1 MAMFREV
8 LEFDPDDL
16 VALFGLG
23 KALVEEGQHAEALS
37 PLRQAVEVKPDY
49 AAAWLEL
56 GRCQERLDDHAAA
69 ISSYEAGIA
78 AAGRRGELMPMRAM
92 ERRLSALRTPSA

>member
-23 KALVEEGQHAEALS
+23 KALVEEGQHAEAL
-37 PLRQAVEVKPDY
+37 A
-49 AAAWLEL
+49 L
-56 GRCQERLDDHAAA
+56 G
-69 ISSYEAGIA
+69 
-78 AAGRRGELMPMRAM
+78 
-92 ERRLSALRTPSA
+92 